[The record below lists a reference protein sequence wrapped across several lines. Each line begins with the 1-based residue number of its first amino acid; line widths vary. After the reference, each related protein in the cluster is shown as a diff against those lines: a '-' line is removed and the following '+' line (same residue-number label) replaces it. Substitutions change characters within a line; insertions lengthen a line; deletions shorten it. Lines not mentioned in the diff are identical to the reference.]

1 MFGWLGSGNVRSL
14 MGHQETATSGSIQGQ
29 RRSWKLLFLVWLV
42 GGWVVSNVSHRVFDA
57 LWEDFVWRSS
67 HGGGPPVA
75 GGSIGVAAPSGS
87 SGGSGMQD
95 DVTQTSHDGQRASG
109 ASEADAGRIK
119 KISVVVAD
127 QRRDAQTEKSLE
139 KALTD
144 ELRKEAQE
152 LAGRAISF
160 GQAIQEYLWLRQQ
173 NGVRLEQ
180 REDRDPLTGRV
191 TIHADL
197 CIPVEIV
204 ARWVPELRA
213 RSLKRE
219 RTLLG
224 GMVATAGVW
233 LLSFVGAVV
242 GDRITGGYRRAW
254 LIPGTFLTATAVTVA
269 GWWYVYAAILSA
281 R

>member
-1 MFGWLGSGNVRSL
+1 
-14 MGHQETATSGSIQGQ
+14 
-29 RRSWKLLFLVWLV
+29 
-42 GGWVVSNVSHRVFDA
+42 
-57 LWEDFVWRSS
+57 
-67 HGGGPPVA
+67 
-75 GGSIGVAAPSGS
+75 
-87 SGGSGMQD
+87 MQD

-254 LIPGTFLTATAVTVA
+254 LIPGTFLTATAVTVV

-281 R
+281 L